1 MLPPQSSALFF
12 SPPGRSSQVKD
23 GAGHRGDRAGGD
35 QLVRHRGEADGE
47 DDDDDDE
54 EEEEE
59 EEKDDD
65 GDFVFVN
72 G

>member
-1 MLPPQSSALFF
+1 MFLSS
-12 SPPGRSSQVKD
+12 PGRSPQVKD

-35 QLVRHRGEADGE
+35 QLVRHRSEADDE
-47 DDDDDDE
+47 DDDD
-54 EEEEE
+54 EEEE